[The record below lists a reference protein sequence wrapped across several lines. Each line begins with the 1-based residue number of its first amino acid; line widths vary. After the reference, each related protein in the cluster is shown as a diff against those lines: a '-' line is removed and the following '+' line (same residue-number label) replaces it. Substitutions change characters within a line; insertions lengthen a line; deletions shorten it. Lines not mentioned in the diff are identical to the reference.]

1 MSILFSNNKKRISNI
16 IILII
21 VIIVCLSVVPNAVF
35 ATDNSAKEDS
45 LLNKY
50 LNESKYKKIA
60 VTLDPEKRKKTELP
74 EGGGTSDNR
83 AKTQGGIGEQEIFQ
97 EAQKKKAEER
107 EAERQRQIRENQIR
121 IQNVRR
127 AARSEFTALNPIKGV
142 TDADAAK
149 DPSKFFNGMFM
160 FGVSI
165 AAFLAV
171 LMIAIGGIQYMSTD
185 AVSGKT
191 EGRERIQYA
200 VMGLLLVLFSWILLK
215 QINPEILNFN
225 FLNKD
230 ISGSDIS
237 GYTSRQDSQSG
248 QSTSNINN
256 NFTYYKDEDVYTGQ
270 NEQGFYKVIGEDKDG
285 NEIRFYPDLQT
296 EPGGNNAARNQTQE
310 SIYRNSVENFEEQNE
325 ANLGDEGI
333 MTDTQ
338 RLQRTVD
345 EINKELFNN

>member
-1 MSILFSNNKKRISNI
+1 MNILFSNNKKRISNI

-21 VIIVCLSVVPNAVF
+21 VIMVCFSIVPNEVF
-35 ATDNSAKEDS
+35 ALGPGTGTGPGTKTSGSNLKKVREDG
-45 LLNKY
+45 
-50 LNESKYKKIA
+50 
-60 VTLDPEKRKKTELP
+60 T
-74 EGGGTSDNR
+74 TSDTR
-83 AKTQGGIGEQEIFQ
+83 KETMTGSGLKDGVIFQ

-107 EAERQRQIRENQIR
+107 EAERQRQIQENQIR
-121 IQNVRR
+121 IQNARR

-237 GYTSRQDSQSG
+237 GYTSRQDSQSS
-248 QSTSNINN
+248 QSTSNIND
-256 NFTYYKDEDVYTGQ
+256 NFIYYKDEDVYTGQ

-285 NEIRFYPDLQT
+285 NEIRFYPDLQI

-310 SIYRNSVENFEEQNE
+310 SIYRNSVENFNE

-338 RLQRTVD
+338 RLQRAVD